1 MKYPNVMPP
10 VPPNPSLQATP
21 VPGAPEL
28 ERSAAHRSPMFL
40 SFTQSLV
47 YKEKGDGYH

>member
-1 MKYPNVMPP
+1 MKYAEVLPP

-28 ERSAAHRSPMFL
+28 ER
-40 SFTQSLV
+40 
-47 YKEKGDGYH
+47 

>member
-1 MKYPNVMPP
+1 MRYPEMIPP

-28 ERSAAHRSPMFL
+28 ERSA
-40 SFTQSLV
+40 SLL
-47 YKEKGDGYH
+47 HS